1 MTVVLTVC
9 TVLVAVI
16 YVYDAKRAL
25 WPLIPGE
32 QRWRRGR
39 VAGTTAALI
48 AISVLQR
55 NAGSLW
61 ANRAAL
67 VALLLGLG
75 VVLRCSIP
83 LKSLVA
89 RTLLHRR
96 EGRPGRPRR

>member
-1 MTVVLTVC
+1 MTVVLMVC

-25 WPLIPGE
+25 WPLIRGE

-39 VAGTTAALI
+39 VAGTTTALI

-55 NAGSLW
+55 SAGPLW
-61 ANRAAL
+61 AKR
-67 VALLLGLG
+67 VALLALLLALG

-83 LKSLVA
+83 LKSMVA
-89 RTLLHRR
+89 RTLHYRR
-96 EGRPGRPRR
+96 EGRPESG